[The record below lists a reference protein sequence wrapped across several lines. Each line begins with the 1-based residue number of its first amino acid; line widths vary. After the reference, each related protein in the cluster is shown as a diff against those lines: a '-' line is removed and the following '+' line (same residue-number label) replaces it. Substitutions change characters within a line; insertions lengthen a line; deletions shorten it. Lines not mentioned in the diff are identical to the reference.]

1 MEKEIINVIRTD
13 KGIRT
18 TVKKGV
24 AGNDVI
30 NSALM
35 LIKTVFTGEGFIPID
50 TEEKVDTAF
59 EDLKRKYKEE
69 YMRD

>member
-24 AGNDVI
+24 AGYDVI
-30 NSALM
+30 HSALM
-35 LIKTVFTGEGFIPID
+35 LLNTVFTGEGFIPID
-50 TEEKVDTAF
+50 TEEKIDTTF
-59 EDLKRKYKEE
+59 EDLKRMYKEE
-69 YMRD
+69 YMKE